1 MYTVIGPDVS
11 FYQDNDSTPQGID
24 FGKLKE
30 NSSFVIIRVGQ
41 NSWIDSDFKT
51 NWAAAKQVGL
61 PRGSYWFYDSRT
73 EPQRQAEL
81 WADALKDD
89 PGELPLC
96 ADFEENYGGPHAGWR
111 KWYTFLEHLKN
122 LMPEKEIVIYTAYFY
137 WTQNAPSAIT
147 NASSLEYFRQY
158 PLWIANYNVSTPSI
172 PAPWGENDWLWWQYT
187 AHGDGALY
195 GVESKNIDLNYFN
208 GDLAAFRA
216 RFKLSDIPSV
226 PTLTKYKVELSLR
239 DGPAGSYS
247 VVGTLAQNDLLEKLD
262 QNEDGTWFRVRR
274 DDGLLGWLATSYLI
288 AQEDSPVTPPANP
301 WAKVLPEALNVRS
314 SDSYSADVVGIL
326 KQGQVVWVLEYN
338 TDQSWVKVLDVE
350 KQPSGEYIVGW
361 CDTQYFTFYAQK
373 PEPPQDPPV
382 NESKWFLVTA
392 YALNVRK
399 GPGTQYEVI
408 DKVMKDDVVEQLEV
422 DETNKWFKIRT
433 PNAVEGWAS
442 AYYLVETEA
451 PVVDDPADDP
461 VDPGEPPTDPPTDPP
476 STDPVIDPTDPFL
489 GRFQVTAY
497 ALNLREGPSTSYSV
511 VSRLVKGDVIIAI
524 ESTEDGGWRKVQK
537 DDGVEGW
544 CSAQYLVRH
553 PTPIAVNQK
562 YFSGAVRHVREI
574 YTTPRKMIVNVL
586 VVDTKTAKMK
596 FLVTPPT
603 HDNDAAPL
611 CGQSTSEFLKL
622 HGVQFAI
629 NGDGY
634 QPVDPESVPGLGC
647 ADDRELLNP
656 NSYAASRGTV
666 YSQRW
671 ENRPVMY
678 INANNEITYNEP
690 KGVVYNA
697 ISGDRT
703 LVDRGAIPAGLDKTV
718 LQPRTAIGT
727 NTNGRWM
734 ILIVVDGRQPGY
746 SEGCTLY
753 ELAEMMIKYGGV
765 HNAINLDG
773 GGSSVMVIEKS
784 GEPDVVNSPI
794 EGGIAG
800 RERLVANHFGIEV
813 K

>member
-11 FYQDNDSTPQGID
+11 FYEDDDSTPEGID
-24 FGKLKE
+24 FEKLKE
-30 NSSFVIIRVGQ
+30 NSDFVIIRVGQ
-41 NSWIDSDFKT
+41 NQWIDSDFRS

-61 PRGSYWFYDSRT
+61 PRGSYWFYDSRI

-122 LMPEKEIVIYTAYFY
+122 LMPEQEIVIYTAYFY
-137 WTQNAPSAIT
+137 WIQNAPSAST

-172 PAPWGENDWLWWQYT
+172 PAPWGEDEWLWWQYT
-187 AHGDGALY
+187 AHGDGTIY

-216 RFKLSDIPSV
+216 RFNLSDTPSV
-226 PTLTKYKVELSLR
+226 PTVTQYKVELNLR
-239 DGPAGSYS
+239 EGPAESFS
-247 VVGTLAQNDLLEKLD
+247 AVGVLAQDDLLEKLG
-262 QNEDGTWFRVRR
+262 QNEDGSWFKVRR
-274 DDGLLGWLATSYLI
+274 EDGLLGWLATSYLV
-288 AQEDSPVTPPANP
+288 AQESPPVIIPTDP
-301 WAKVLPEALNVRS
+301 WAKVLPAALNVRAA
-314 SDSYSADVVGIL
+314 DSANADVVGTL
-326 KQGQVVWVLEYN
+326 TQGQVVRVLEYN
-338 TDQSWVKVLDVE
+338 ANQSWVKILDEDSEDGVE
-350 KQPSGEYIVGW
+350 GW
-361 CDTQYFTFYAQK
+361 SDTQYFTFHAEK

-382 NESKWFLVTA
+382 DEPKWFLVNV

-399 GPGTQYEVI
+399 GPSTQYEVVG
-408 DKVMKDDVVEQLEV
+408 KVVQDDVVEQLEV
-422 DETNKWFKIRT
+422 DDTNKWFKINT
-433 PNAVEGWAS
+433 PDGDEGWVYAS
-442 AYYLVETEA
+442 YLIETEA
-451 PVVDDPADDP
+451 PEDPVDDPDNPDDP
-461 VDPGEPPTDPPTDPP
+461 GDTPTDPP
-476 STDPVIDPTDPFL
+476 SGIDPTDPYL

-497 ALNLREGPSTSYSV
+497 ALNLRGGPSTSYSV
-511 VSRLVKGDVIIAI
+511 VGRLVKGDVIIAT
-524 ESTEDGGWRKVQK
+524 EATEDGGWRKVQK
-537 DDGVEGW
+537 DDGTEGW

-586 VVDTKTAKMK
+586 VVDTKTEKMK

-603 HDNDAAPL
+603 HDNDAAPM
-611 CGQSTSEFLKL
+611 CAQSTSEFLYRNGL
-622 HGVQFAI
+622 QFAI

-634 QPVDPESVPGLGC
+634 EHVDAASQPNLSC
-647 ADDRELLNP
+647 ADERDLLNP

-671 ENRPVMY
+671 DNRPIMY

-690 KGVVYNA
+690 KGAVYNA

-703 LVDRGAIPAGLDKTV
+703 LVDGGEIPAGLDNTV

-727 NTNGRWM
+727 NSNGRWM

-773 GGSSVMVIEKS
+773 GGSSAMLIEKN